1 MNETLSEQKVALI
14 TGASRGLGRSIAWRM
29 HEEGFSI
36 VVNYA
41 ADAENA
47 RSLVDEITSVG
58 GSACAVKADVSNPK
72 DVTSLFD
79 ITFET
84 FGRLD
89 VVVNNAGVSPAR
101 EHIEHFEDSHF
112 DQIVNVNLKGV
123 FYCMKESARR
133 LSEGGRIITLSSS
146 TVELD
151 APGAGPYAASKAGA
165 ERLTKILAKE
175 LAGRSIT
182 VNAVAPGLMGTD
194 LAYSTNTKEQIDQVI
209 GMTPLG
215 KLGDPE
221 DVAAAVAYLASDDG
235 AFINGATI
243 AVNGGLI

>member
-1 MNETLSEQKVALI
+1 MHEAQSEQKVALV
-14 TGASRGLGRSIAWRM
+14 TGASRGLGRAIAWRL

-36 VVNYA
+36 VVNFA

-47 RSLVDEITSVG
+47 NTLVDEITSVG
-58 GSACAVKADVSNPK
+58 GSAVAVKADVSNPK
-72 DVTSLFD
+72 DVVSLFD
-79 ITFET
+79 TTFET

-112 DQIVNVNLKGV
+112 DEIINVNLKGV

-165 ERLTKILAKE
+165 ERLTKILSKE

-243 AVNGGLI
+243 AVNGGLV